1 MTAGTHE
8 TLGIYMATFF
18 WQLSSYQYGFLILYN
33 IIGTR
38 LAVFLAANL
47 HQRFDKRWTFV
58 FSCIAFSIFW
68 SSAVT
73 LALLGFSPEV
83 ATWSLVLFI
92 IGFGIFSVFSGTVL
106 NISVMSALADIA
118 DEHERL
124 TGRR

>member
-1 MTAGTHE
+1 
-8 TLGIYMATFF
+8 MATFF

-47 HQRFDKRWTFV
+47 HQRFDKRWTIV

-73 LALLGFSPEV
+73 LALLGFAPEV

-118 DEHERL
+118 DEHELL